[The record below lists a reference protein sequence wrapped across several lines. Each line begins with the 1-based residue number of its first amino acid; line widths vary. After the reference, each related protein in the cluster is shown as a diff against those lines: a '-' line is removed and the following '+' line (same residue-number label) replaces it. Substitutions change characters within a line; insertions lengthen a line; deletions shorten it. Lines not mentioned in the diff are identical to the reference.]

1 MIRNFVKETAS
12 APGTATTFNLGGAS
26 APFVSFASVFS
37 SGATM
42 FYFMIDATQWETGI
56 GTLTHGSPNTL
67 TRTTVLANS
76 AGSTARLNFAGTTTV
91 LNEVPGQNVVY
102 ADASG
107 RVGINTTASI
117 GVLDLRGP
125 TGEVPVVRLRNGGL
139 AQGAIDVYKSDASA
153 RIGRML
159 WYDSGLFRLYSVSD
173 TEALYVDTNAYLHVD
188 RRLYVNGATFAAR
201 LSVLGDGSVSP
212 IVTET
217 SGTSLTIH
225 VGFVNGNGS
234 VGNIAT
240 NGSATSYN
248 TSSDYRLKRVHG
260 PADSAFIHDLRV
272 HDAEFID
279 GSGRYPML
287 IAHEVQDA
295 GAGFAVTG
303 AKDGPD
309 MQMLDYSKLVPALIA
324 EVQSLRRQIIALS
337 EQVGLGGT
345 GAGNGQQ
352 ADR

>member
-1 MIRNFVKETAS
+1 MIKNFVKETAS
-12 APGTATTFNLGGAS
+12 APGTATTFNLGGAT

-42 FYFMIDATQWETGI
+42 FYFMIDATQWETGV

-102 ADASG
+102 ANASG

-117 GVLDLRGP
+117 GMLDLRGP
-125 TGEVPVVRLRNGGL
+125 TGEVPMVRLRNGGL
-139 AQGAIDVYKSDASA
+139 AQGSIDIYKSDASA
-153 RIGRML
+153 RCGRML
-159 WYDSGLFRLYSVSD
+159 WYDNGLFHLYGASD

-188 RRLYVNGATFAAR
+188 NRLYVNGATFAAR

-248 TSSDYRLKRVHG
+248 TSSDYRLKRLHG
-260 PADSAFIHDLRV
+260 PADPSFIHDLKV
-272 HDAEFID
+272 HDAEFVD

-287 IAHEVQDA
+287 VAHEVQEA
-295 GAGFAVTG
+295 GAAFAVTG
-303 AKDGPD
+303 EKDGET
-309 MQMLDYSKLVPALIA
+309 MQMVDYSKLVPALIA
-324 EVQSLRRQIIALS
+324 AVQMLRAEVETLRQRLDRMDGS
-337 EQVGLGGT
+337 
-345 GAGNGQQ
+345 GAE
-352 ADR
+352 